1 MDSAEIGIFE
11 ASISDME
18 GVDKGVKLWY
28 IMPFLRIDGVMNVYL
43 NSPRERANNNLYNIM
58 LFPSLLV
65 QAQAT
70 RHRGFS
76 HANTQEP
83 RSNYKKT
90 PFDSAQGVF
99 ILFLQVLLKKV
110 NDFTPLIGGTGR
122 GAARGGALGLAPTMD
137 VGRSGRF
144 RPRGGEVVAH
154 LANAGLSPPFD
165 GTLLPTQCPHLAC
178 GALSFHS
185 HRSPLVPFFT
195 VWSASQIHSGRA
207 KLMYQK
213 KKKTSMF

>member
-99 ILFLQVLLKKV
+99 ILFLPVLLKKV

-122 GAARGGALGLAPTMD
+122 GAARGGG
-137 VGRSGRF
+137 VGFS
-144 RPRGGEVVAH
+144 
-154 LANAGLSPPFD
+154 ANDGCGQERALSPAWWRSR
-165 GTLLPTQCPHLAC
+165 GASCEC
-178 GALSFHS
+178 GALA
-185 HRSPLVPFFT
+185 T
-195 VWSASQIHSGRA
+195 V
-207 KLMYQK
+207 
-213 KKKTSMF
+213 